1 MSLNWNK
8 VWRYIH
14 LSFGMILV
22 VYHAR
27 IAYYY
32 NGLFGVESL
41 WSEEID
47 KLVSVYFIFL
57 VMWTGLAKWPLY
69 PYYKKRQNKKKR
81 LAKLSNT
88 NPTE

>member
-1 MSLNWNK
+1 
-8 VWRYIH
+8 
-14 LSFGMILV
+14 MILV

-32 NGLFGVESL
+32 NWLFGVETL